1 MIGLVPLGGELV
13 RGRHDQAPVFEGY
26 GFSRL
31 EPGTDDL
38 VRKLMVGLIED
49 PLPDLFG

>member
-1 MIGLVPLGGELV
+1 MVGLVPLGGELV
-13 RGRHDQAPVFEGY
+13 GGGHDQAPVLERY

-31 EPGTDDL
+31 EPSPNHL
-38 VRKLMVGLIED
+38 VRKLVVGLIED